1 MNNEKM
7 EYTWWL
13 YLIGILGVI
22 FGATMCIL
30 PVVLLSPFI
39 VTQVTILGAFL
50 LPSAILF
57 LLIKGEITY
66 VMYTGM
72 FAIVSVFRT
81 FSPLIYPP
89 IPNWTFFIGCVPYWL
104 CLAYLIYKYFDF
116 RKIFAEK
123 RAYEKR
129 YEEPYKREQK
139 RQEHIPNKI
148 YRVTDSFVEIED
160 WSKQMPV
167 LLITDKAESG
177 RYALKIFEQEVIPII
192 DPLVRE
198 MGIRVYWSNIESI
211 FWGNI
216 HRSELRKHLKRN
228 KLAFCGCF
236 LFKNGALLN
245 YKKVGRFA
253 GDSAG
258 YISAV
263 IRILNEEAVRLKK
276 DHEEPD
282 KSKKYAGVET
292 GPYYYRVLDVSKN
305 ATPEEIKSA
314 YRRLAKIYHPDRGA
328 DPDTE
333 KKFKEIQKAYA
344 VLSDPDKRAQY
355 DRFEDTYSDS

>member
-1 MNNEKM
+1 MNSEKV

-13 YLIGILGVI
+13 YLIGILGLI
-22 FGATMCIL
+22 SGATMCIL

-66 VMYTGM
+66 LMYTGM

-89 IPNWTFFIGCVPYWL
+89 IPNWMFFIGCVPFWL
-104 CLAYLIYKYFDF
+104 CLGYLIYKYFDF
-116 RKIFAEK
+116 RKIFVEK
-123 RAYEKR
+123 KAYETLF
-129 YEEPYKREQK
+129 EEPYKRKQEQ
-139 RQEHIPNKI
+139 NSDKI
-148 YRVTDSFVEIED
+148 YRITDSFAEIID

-167 LLITDKAESG
+167 LLITDKEELSIG
-177 RYALKIFEQEVIPII
+177 QGYALKEFEKKVVPII
-192 DPLVRE
+192 SPLIRE
-198 MGIRVYWSNIESI
+198 IGIRVYWSNIESVLG
-211 FWGNI
+211 GNI
-216 HRSELRKHLKRN
+216 HRSELRKYLKRN

-236 LFKNGALLN
+236 LFKNGTLLN
-245 YKKVGRFA
+245 YKKVGRFT

-282 KSKKYAGVET
+282 KGKKYAGVET
-292 GPYYYRVLDVSKN
+292 GPYYYRVLGVSKN

-314 YRRLAKIYHPDRGA
+314 YRRLAKIYHPDWGA

-344 VLSDPDKRAQY
+344 VLSDPAKRAQY
-355 DRFEDTYSDS
+355 DRFEDSYNE